1 MSHNKNR
8 IQLKCLQANSMWL
21 KNNKTKHMKAVII
34 EDEEIIANV
43 LLSKIKKVAPDIDVV
58 TILPSLKTARRW
70 FGENAEPD
78 LLFMDIQLSDGV
90 SFDIF
95 NHFSLTCP
103 VIFTTAYDEYAIRA
117 FKVNGVDYLLKP
129 VNETDLAAAIDKCR
143 KLVDNKETAPADIT
157 ALIKSLA
164 NPDAASKYKEKFIVN
179 IRNQWMP
186 VNTKDIACFSKEV
199 LNYIYLFNGE
209 RYMIDYVTLEEVEEL
224 LDPKIF
230 YRANR
235 QYIINIDA
243 IQTVKPVENSKLII
257 RLKEP
262 NQKLEIDMSRLKSPE
277 FKKWMDR

>member
-1 MSHNKNR
+1 
-8 IQLKCLQANSMWL
+8 
-21 KNNKTKHMKAVII
+21 MKAVII

-43 LLSKIKKVAPDIDVV
+43 LLNKIKKVAPDVEII
-58 TILPSLKTARRW
+58 TMLPSLKTARRW

-95 NHFSLTCP
+95 NDFSLKCP
-103 VIFTTAYDEYAIRA
+103 VIFTTAYDEYAVRA

-143 KLVDNKETAPADIT
+143 KQMGKSVNTPADIT
-157 ALIKSLA
+157 ALIKTLT
-164 NPDAASKYKEKFIVN
+164 NTEAAPGYKEKFIVN
-179 IRNQWMP
+179 VRNQWMP
-186 VNTKDIACFSKEV
+186 VNTKEIACFSKEV
-199 LNYIYLFNGE
+199 LNCIYLFNGE
-209 RYMIDYVTLEEVEEL
+209 RYLIDYVTLEEVEEL
-224 LDPKIF
+224 LNPKQF

-243 IQTVKPVENSKLII
+243 IQTVKPVENSKLLV

-262 NQKLEIDMSRLKSPE
+262 NHKLEIDMSRLKSPE